1 MNEATFDLYSQ
12 HISSFHPTGSG
23 SMEKQKTYFEEITF
37 IDFDALENALG
48 PSSESNTL
56 SYETIAQNHSLLCTE
71 ERHADAVAKAV
82 CDFFAITFRNG
93 FFICPSE
100 KQIPCPAGCGS
111 EFTTRP
117 GFKYHL
123 AKYKHRFG
131 SLPDDLD
138 FDGTF
143 RFPIYFEK
151 EDIEEYWTITFAHK
165 SNAASSQSS
174 PKKRRKSTVKA
185 EDFPGESAEQRFFS
199 KTISF
204 STLKSIISPC
214 VSFSPLEHVN
224 FPLQEKTQ
232 LMYKNKIL
240 HISSNLEPSS
250 FNSDIF
256 FYFGPSF
263 LVSKSL
269 WISDDLLLI
278 VVVPRGISYLAI
290 PTSSSH
296 IFITNARSGKITK
309 GIEFSSVI
317 LDCCLVDNVEN
328 EIIVCILAAG
338 SVQLIVHP
346 LEDSSRFVSNL
357 QSFSLSEIGCTF
369 ISVTYD
375 VNSGLL
381 ACGGMDGSVAV
392 FDLNLLETS
401 RDPILLLTNHH
412 FSPVVSLSLHC
423 NLLSSISHDGIL
435 RITDLSLP
443 ACYFATTSI
452 LPGILTYF
460 SIDNYCLFSDYSYG
474 LRCIDLNADFS
485 SDSGK
490 SKILNLEP
498 QYANTGSTTV
508 ASSVRNTFCNG
519 VYLGTSFGEV
529 YFVRNPSGRYKKVEK
544 LFEWENNTDGSLIY
558 CNCTENASGKKDGR
572 TFNSPFI
579 TNIATKKL
587 TSCSLSNGI
596 LHLFETH

>member
-1 MNEATFDLYSQ
+1 MNEATFDLSSR
-12 HISSFHPTGSG
+12 HISYFHPTGSG
-23 SMEKQKTYFEEITF
+23 SMEEQEAYFEEITS
-37 IDFDALENALG
+37 IDFDAVENAL
-48 PSSESNTL
+48 SNHSETNAL
-56 SYETIAQNHSLLCTE
+56 SYEAIAQNHSLLCIEKGDT
-71 ERHADAVAKAV
+71 DAVAMAV
-82 CDFFAITFRNG
+82 CDFFARTLRNG
-93 FFICPSE
+93 FFISPSE
-100 KQIPCPAGCGS
+100 KQIACPAGCNS
-111 EFTTRP
+111 KFTTRP

-123 AKYKHRFG
+123 AKYKHRLDA
-131 SLPDDLD
+131 LPVGLD

-165 SNAASSQSS
+165 SSAAFSHSS
-174 PKKRRKSTVKA
+174 PKKQRKSTVKA
-185 EDFPGESAEQRFFS
+185 EDLPNNGAELGLFS

-204 STLKSIISPC
+204 PTLKSIISPC

-240 HISSNLEPSS
+240 HMSSNFEASS
-250 FNSDIF
+250 INSDIF
-256 FYFGPSF
+256 FYFGTSF

-290 PTSSSH
+290 PASSSH
-296 IFITNARSGKITK
+296 IFIINAKSGKIIT
-309 GIEFSSVI
+309 GIEFSSVV
-317 LDCCLVDNVEN
+317 LDCCLVDSAEN
-328 EIIVCILAAG
+328 EIIICILAAG
-338 SVQLIVHP
+338 SVQLIVHS
-346 LEDSSRFVSNL
+346 LENSSRFVSNL
-357 QSFSLSEIGCTF
+357 RSFSLLEIGCTF
-369 ISVTYD
+369 ISVTCD

-401 RDPILLLTNHH
+401 RSPILLLSNHH

-423 NLLSSISHDGIL
+423 NLLSSIAHDGTF

-443 ACYFATTSI
+443 NCYFATVSI

-460 SIDNYCLFSDYSYG
+460 SSDNYCLFSDYSYG

-498 QYANTGSTTV
+498 QSASPGSTTV

-529 YFVRNPSGRYKKVEK
+529 HFVRNPSGRYKKVEK

-558 CNCTENASGKKDGR
+558 CNCTENIPSSKGER

-579 TNIATKKL
+579 TNISTKKL
-587 TSCSLSNGI
+587 TSCSVSNGI